1 MIAMMVMMVMVIVLI
16 AGAAAAAVGRCD
28 DSELTVECQTAVV
41 ESGYVV
47 QVTLGY
53 SRLLGEG
60 RLKFRKCYQMT
71 TQLYSTSTI
80 ICYDLSSISNCG
92 IVVFLQWN
100 TVN

>member
-1 MIAMMVMMVMVIVLI
+1 MMVMMVMVIVLI
-16 AGAAAAAVGRCD
+16 AGAAAAVGRCD

-53 SRLLGEG
+53 SRLLGEV

-71 TQLYSTSTI
+71 TQLYSTPTI
-80 ICYDLSSISNCG
+80 SCYDLSSNSNCV
-92 IVVFLQWN
+92 IVVFLQRN
-100 TVN
+100 RSN